1 MTKKYAHNMLF
12 RPGPDFELNA
22 AVGENGGPYSF
33 RDYAD
38 GFFEA
43 GNAIFKRV
51 NKKRTNIDISVYP
64 LAYCYRHAVEL
75 YLKSLILHSASA
87 INIQGDFK
95 KNHTLIDQW
104 NEFRKLAVRIDPKV
118 FEPTIE
124 LEIAQD
130 IIQDIAQID
139 QSGQTFRYPS
149 SVKGEIHLTEQ
160 AVINVK
166 ILFEGMTILHEFFWK
181 WSELIAERYEVNAL

>member
-12 RPGPDFELNA
+12 RSGPDFELNA
-22 AVGENGGPYSF
+22 AVGENGGLYSF

-43 GNAIFKRV
+43 GHAIFKRV

-64 LAYCYRHAVEL
+64 LAYCYRHVVEL

-95 KNHTLIDQW
+95 KNHTLIEQW

-139 QSGQTFRYPS
+139 Q
-149 SVKGEIHLTEQ
+149 
-160 AVINVK
+160 
-166 ILFEGMTILHEFFWK
+166 
-181 WSELIAERYEVNAL
+181 

>member
-12 RPGPDFELNA
+12 RSGPDFELNA

-43 GNAIFKRV
+43 GHAIFKRV

-64 LAYCYRHAVEL
+64 LAYCYRHVVEL

-95 KNHTLIDQW
+95 KNHTLIEQW

-139 QSGQTFRYPS
+139 Q
-149 SVKGEIHLTEQ
+149 
-160 AVINVK
+160 
-166 ILFEGMTILHEFFWK
+166 
-181 WSELIAERYEVNAL
+181 